1 MSTTDRRLTDEE
13 IRRIVASYP
22 APAKKVKP
30 EAAKPM
36 LRLAASRERE
46 PDERVASVPLEPE
59 DVEIV
64 REALVG
70 RSVKIGPDEVRF
82 DKITNARV
90 TMCWTSSMSP
100 TSPPLVR
107 DRVIDRAGRAA
118 FAYDPYSRE
127 RLLGYRGDDE

>member
-22 APAKKVKP
+22 RPAKKVKP
-30 EAAKPM
+30 EAKPT
-36 LRLAASRERE
+36 LRLAASRDRE
-46 PDERVASVPLEPE
+46 PDEQVAGVPLEPE

-64 REALVG
+64 REALAG
-70 RSVKIGPDEVRF
+70 RSVKIGPDEVGF

-90 TMCWTSSMSP
+90 TMCWTSPMSP

-107 DRVIDRAGRAA
+107 DRVIDRAGPAVSG
-118 FAYDPYSRE
+118 YDPYAKE
-127 RLLGYRGDDE
+127 RMPGYEPEE